1 VEGFVVQPKQRQQQ
15 AQRVAG
21 TAIATNIALTA
32 AKVVVGLAS
41 GSTAVLADAFHSGS
55 DIAASAI
62 VFVGVRLAG
71 APPDRGH
78 HYGHAKLESVAAKVV
93 SLVLLATAMLIAIN
107 AYGVLQEGSISPPT
121 SLALWFT
128 GAAILIKEILFR
140 YVLAAGNRL
149 ESTALLAEAW
159 HHRSDAISSVAALV
173 GVAGARMGYPG
184 WDALAGMAV
193 AALIG
198 LMAVKLYVQSVR
210 ELIDEAPA
218 EVVLTAI
225 VDAALNTEGVLCISE
240 VKARR
245 NGPVV
250 LVDLKMCVNRFI
262 TVEAGHQIAGKAKD
276 AIMKANPEVGDVLVH
291 VNPCY
296 RVGGSDESPLCE
308 GCIAGH
314 IQKQPREET

>member
-1 VEGFVVQPKQRQQQ
+1 MQPKQRQKE

-21 TAIATNIALTA
+21 TAIATNVALTA
-32 AKVVVGLAS
+32 AKLVVGLAS

-71 APPDRGH
+71 APPDSGH

-93 SLVLLATAMLIAIN
+93 SLVLLATALGIAIN
-107 AYGVLQEGSISPPT
+107 AYSVLQAENISAPT

-128 GAAILIKEILFR
+128 MAAIFIKEILFR
-140 YVLAAGNRL
+140 YVRAAGNRL

-159 HHRSDAISSVAALV
+159 HHRSDAVSSVAALV

-193 AALIG
+193 AALIA

-218 EVVLTAI
+218 KVILTAI
-225 VDAALNTEGVLCISE
+225 VDAALATDGLLCISD

-245 NGPVV
+245 NGPVI
-250 LVDLKMCVNRFI
+250 LVDLKICEIGR
-262 TVEAGHQIAGKAKD
+262 A
-276 AIMKANPEVGDVLVH
+276 H
-291 VNPCY
+291 V
-296 RVGGSDESPLCE
+296 
-308 GCIAGH
+308 
-314 IQKQPREET
+314 